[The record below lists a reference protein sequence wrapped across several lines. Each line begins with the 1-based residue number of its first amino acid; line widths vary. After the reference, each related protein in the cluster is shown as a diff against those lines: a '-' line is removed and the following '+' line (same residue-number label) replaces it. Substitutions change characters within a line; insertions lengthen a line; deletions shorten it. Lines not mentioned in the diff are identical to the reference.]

1 MTLKKLP
8 VYKVNFTVEKAAGG
22 QDSTPVITVTSKDD
36 KDADLEADEDGDYH
50 LPDGDYSYSVSCSG
64 YKTVRGEF
72 TVSGKDLTVDGIQLE
87 IQTSWDGES
96 YTEPAKNGQGVYL
109 ISSPDELMWVD
120 KNAKMTDSAKLLADI
135 TINEDVSGSDA
146 TSQKYKWTPLGTDS
160 SKYTG
165 TFDGNGHTISG
176 LYINSTAAN
185 TGMFGRIGS
194 SAVVKNLTLADSV
207 IRSTKNYTGAITGYI
222 DDAASVTNCHTKN
235 SVQITAAKYTG
246 GITGYQ
252 DDTSTLTRCSNAAE
266 VTGANNVGGIS
277 GYNWSKSS
285 ASLTDSYNR
294 GSVSGSNLVGG
305 ICAQIYIG
313 GTVSDVYNL
322 GRQPARQGRRRQ
334 EVSQAYSGGEL
345 LNPRTMQGS

>member
-1 MTLKKLP
+1 MKSGNDVQKSLADGRTYQLAKKGNPYRYTVEKFGYETKSGTLNVKGNADNDKKSVTLKKLP

-146 TSQKYKWTPLGTDS
+146 TSQKY
-160 SKYTG
+160 
-165 TFDGNGHTISG
+165 
-176 LYINSTAAN
+176 
-185 TGMFGRIGS
+185 
-194 SAVVKNLTLADSV
+194 
-207 IRSTKNYTGAITGYI
+207 
-222 DDAASVTNCHTKN
+222 
-235 SVQITAAKYTG
+235 
-246 GITGYQ
+246 
-252 DDTSTLTRCSNAAE
+252 
-266 VTGANNVGGIS
+266 
-277 GYNWSKSS
+277 
-285 ASLTDSYNR
+285 
-294 GSVSGSNLVGG
+294 
-305 ICAQIYIG
+305 
-313 GTVSDVYNL
+313 
-322 GRQPARQGRRRQ
+322 
-334 EVSQAYSGGEL
+334 
-345 LNPRTMQGS
+345 